1 MMALATLVVGMEN
14 LSLPLKMRRSVR
26 LPVRRLSHVH
36 Q

>member
-1 MMALATLVVGMEN
+1 MIALATPVLGMEN

-26 LPVRRLSHVH
+26 SPVRRLSHVH